1 MKKLILAIALLVATN
16 AQALDLDIY
25 AGKYF
30 ASQHMGIVGSTNPQY
45 VQGLRVSEDFLNKYL
60 TLYVG
65 YDTTMDAQNND
76 KALGV
81 TSSFSPNRIAYTVG
95 ANINVYKGWYVKL
108 EHMCDH
114 AVSHG
119 GITRQ
124 YSLVGFGYKAKFK
137 SPWE

>member
-1 MKKLILAIALLVATN
+1 MKKLTIALLICLLPSAV
-16 AQALDLDIY
+16 QALDLNIY

-30 ASQHMGIVGSTNPQY
+30 ASKNMGVPGSTDPQF
-45 VQGLRVSEDFLNKYL
+45 VQGLRVSEDFLWKYL
-60 TLYVG
+60 TVYVG
-65 YDTTMDAQNND
+65 YDSTMDAQNKD
-76 KALGV
+76 GALGL

-95 ANINVYKGWYVKL
+95 GTVNIYKGWYIQA

-124 YSLVGFGYKAKFK
+124 YSMLGFGYKAHFEPFK
-137 SPWE
+137 